1 MKPDFAASMGEE
13 LGPCTVV
20 ISREQTRD
28 YARQYRFES
37 ARFSDDERARRI
49 GLPGI
54 IVPGNMS
61 LAYLVK
67 LVTDWIGTRPA
78 TLVRLSTTYRQL
90 VRPDSPLTLHGVV
103 TSAVVGG
110 PVELDLWLENEG
122 GERLVTGTA
131 TVRPRSA

>member
-1 MKPDFAASMGEE
+1 MTPAFQAALGEE
-13 LGPCTVV
+13 LGPRIVV

-90 VRPDSPLTLHGVV
+90 VRPDSPLTLHGVI
-103 TSAVVGG
+103 TGAGG
-110 PVELDLWLENEG
+110 DGSVELDLWMENEL
-122 GERLVTGTA
+122 GERLVTATA
-131 TVRPRSA
+131 TVRALSA